1 MNEIQNPKWKVLL
14 IGGSSGVGK
23 TVVAHQLAKHL
34 SISLLLLDDIRIA
47 IQQVTTIETNPEL
60 HVFLN
65 YQAEQWRN
73 YQSIY
78 GDWITVGK
86 AMGKP
91 LNAIVDHHL
100 KVPSVGPI
108 IIEGDGILPLAGNQI
123 FGQKD
128 VCSIFIVEQSE
139 EQILNNLRSRG
150 RGFNGGNEAE
160 QKGFAHA
167 SWLYGQWLAQEAE
180 KLGLPVINA
189 QPYQTMFDR
198 LLSMISIQC
207 SPIKNEK

>member
-1 MNEIQNPKWKVLL
+1 MTEIQNPKWKVLL

-23 TVVAHQLAKHL
+23 TVAAQQLAKHL

-47 IQQVTTIETNPEL
+47 LQQATTIETNPEL

-65 YQAEQWRN
+65 YQPEQWRN
-73 YQSIY
+73 SQTIHS
-78 GDWITVGK
+78 DWITVGK
-86 AMGKP
+86 AMMKP

-100 KVPSVGPI
+100 KVPNVGPI
-108 IIEGDGILPLAGNQI
+108 IIEGDGILPSAENQVL
-123 FGQKD
+123 GQKE
-128 VCSIFIVEQSE
+128 VCSIFIVEQRE

-150 RGFNGGNEAE
+150 RGFNDGNEAE

-189 QPYQTMFDR
+189 RPYQTVFNR
-198 LLSMISIQC
+198 LLSTVSI
-207 SPIKNEK
+207 